1 MLDVTSQVPNPLAP
15 GVDIQIH
22 VSWGTR
28 LDMTGPGFG
37 SWPLTF
43 LVKGIELVEH
53 DFKSG
58 VNIHGRNGLSFCGE
72 RK

>member
-1 MLDVTSQVPNPLAP
+1 
-15 GVDIQIH
+15 
-22 VSWGTR
+22 
-28 LDMTGPGFG
+28 MTGPGFG

-43 LVKGIELVEH
+43 LVNGIEFLKH

-58 VNIHGRNGLSFCGE
+58 VNIYGRNVVGLWGE